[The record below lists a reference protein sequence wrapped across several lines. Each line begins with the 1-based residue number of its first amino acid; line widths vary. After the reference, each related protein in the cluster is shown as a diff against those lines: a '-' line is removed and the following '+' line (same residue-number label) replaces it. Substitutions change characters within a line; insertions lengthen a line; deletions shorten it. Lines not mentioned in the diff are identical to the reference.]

1 MGTISVTKLGGWSL
15 ILGPV
20 IILVFY
26 FLQPGVAIIDVADPA
41 NVAAALPAIINNAT
55 LSKLT
60 SIAIPVGL
68 LVLVYGIIG
77 FQKHISANGNGD
89 ALSRYGALFILVGV
103 LGWITGLGANLAIAG
118 ATVPATPIPAEAIPG
133 IIGAYGVLY
142 AMTLGIGTVSGI
154 VAATGFLALTLA
166 VYTRDDFNK
175 NFALVAAIAAAVQ
188 IVTVIIDGVDSG
200 QLQLMN
206 NIGGVIFL
214 IHTALLI
221 TVGLKLIK
229 Q

>member
-20 IILVFY
+20 ITLVFY

-68 LVLVYGIIG
+68 LVLVYGIIS

-103 LGWITGLGANLAIAG
+103 LGWITGL
-118 ATVPATPIPAEAIPG
+118 
-133 IIGAYGVLY
+133 
-142 AMTLGIGTVSGI
+142 
-154 VAATGFLALTLA
+154 
-166 VYTRDDFNK
+166 
-175 NFALVAAIAAAVQ
+175 
-188 IVTVIIDGVDSG
+188 
-200 QLQLMN
+200 
-206 NIGGVIFL
+206 
-214 IHTALLI
+214 
-221 TVGLKLIK
+221 
-229 Q
+229 

>member
-1 MGTISVTKLGGWSL
+1 MGTISATKLGGWSL

-20 IILVFY
+20 ITLVFY
-26 FLQPGVAIIDVADPA
+26 FLQPGVAIIDVANPA
-41 NVAAALPAIINNAT
+41 KAAEALPAIINNAT
-55 LSKLT
+55 LSKIT
-60 SIAIPVGL
+60 SVAIPIGL
-68 LVLVYGIIG
+68 LVFVYGIIS
-77 FQKHISANGNGD
+77 FQKHISTNGNGD

-142 AMTLGIGTVSGI
+142 AMTLGIGTVSGV
-154 VAATGFLALTLA
+154 VAAAGFLALTLA

-175 NFALVAAIAAAVQ
+175 NFALVAAIAAVVQ
-188 IVTVIIDGVDSG
+188 IVTVIIGGVDSD
-200 QLQLMN
+200 QLQLMS

-214 IHTALLI
+214 IHAAWLI

>member
-20 IILVFY
+20 ITLVFY

-60 SIAIPVGL
+60 SVAIPVGL
-68 LVLVYGIIG
+68 LVLVYGIIS

-175 NFALVAAIAAAVQ
+175 NFAR
-188 IVTVIIDGVDSG
+188 
-200 QLQLMN
+200 
-206 NIGGVIFL
+206 L
-214 IHTALLI
+214 ILCVSPPERERASLYR
-221 TVGLKLIK
+221 LK
-229 Q
+229 

>member
-68 LVLVYGIIG
+68 LVLVYGIIS

-188 IVTVIIDGVDSG
+188 IVTVIIGGVDSG

-214 IHTALLI
+214 IHTAWLI

-229 Q
+229 H